1 MWPSSSFSVWFD
13 VQKKRKGNVMSE
25 CCEPK
30 EQMCCSTEKCR
41 CKCKCECPMPGKLL
55 CLADQAWM
63 ELVKEKIKAEIDA
76 KCGAELKNLAEIVS
90 QANCEKWHA
99 MVAGKQRCE
108 QYQNDVRDFFQKGHT
123 KS

>member
-1 MWPSSSFSVWFD
+1 
-13 VQKKRKGNVMSE
+13 MSE

-30 EQMCCSTEKCR
+30 EKQCCSTEKC
-41 CKCKCECPMPGKLL
+41 KCNCHCPMPEKLL

-76 KCGAELKNLAEIVS
+76 NCGEDLKKLAGIVAK
-90 QANCEKWHA
+90 ANRDKWHA

-108 QYQNDVRDFFQKGHT
+108 EFNNDVKTFFTKGCS